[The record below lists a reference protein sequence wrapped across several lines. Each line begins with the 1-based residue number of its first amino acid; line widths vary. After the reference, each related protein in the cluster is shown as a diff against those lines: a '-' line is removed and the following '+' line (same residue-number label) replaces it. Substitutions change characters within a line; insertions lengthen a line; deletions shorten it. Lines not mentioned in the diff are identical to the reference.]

1 MGKIDLSKLGISG
14 KIGPIVAYV
23 TKDGKQVY
31 RKYTKPANPQTPK
44 QQAQRQRFSVAT
56 KGLSPFKVV
65 FKQGF
70 PKRKKALSSQVSFAM
85 REAIVGE
92 YPDFRLDYSILQVA
106 EGELQMPV
114 NVLLSI
120 DEANRTLRFSW
131 DPMLVNTTLPGRAD
145 DHVNV
150 VYLNEKEKI
159 AQSLRNVAKRKDGTA
174 IIDLKAESGNWNLED
189 MHFWI
194 YLSSFILGE
203 NSESIYVRFNTL

>member
-1 MGKIDLSKLGISG
+1 
-14 KIGPIVAYV
+14 
-23 TKDGKQVY
+23 
-31 RKYTKPANPQTPK
+31 
-44 QQAQRQRFSVAT
+44 
-56 KGLSPFKVV
+56 
-65 FKQGF
+65 
-70 PKRKKALSSQVSFAM
+70 KALSSQVSFAM

-114 NVLLSI
+114 NVSLTI
-120 DEANRTLRFSW
+120 DKANRTLRFSW
-131 DPMLVNTTLPGRAD
+131 DPTLVYPSQPGKAD

-159 AQSLRNVAKRKDGTA
+159 VQSLRNVAKRKDGTA
-174 IIDLKAESGNWNLED
+174 IIDLKAESGKWNLED

-203 NSESIYVRFNTL
+203 NSESIYLKS